1 VGWTGLLR
9 TAARRTITV
18 VRGASRL
25 LLALAVLSAIAAML
39 FLANLGGPAGPPVL
53 LWLPTPAA
61 AAVLTLVYLRTARA
75 RHLAEPTRRLW
86 RHLTVVAVLVG
97 CGAFAQAYDAL
108 EHPFAGG
115 QHTGVPMLSFDGA
128 AIVSIIYALYRLPLG
143 VRTRAGRLQIA
154 LDASTLMV
162 AVAIFIWH
170 FLTAPMLA
178 LGAERMKILLSSL
191 LLVLL
196 ALIAIFAVAKVV
208 LSGYRFIDKSAL
220 RLFGLAMVVG
230 AFAPLPQ
237 GFVLRDRPQ
246 LLFTQVSI
254 PAVMFLAAWAGER
267 QRLARPAQ
275 AAHGN
280 DGESPRRPY
289 SVLPYLAV
297 AAVDGLL
304 LVISWTPAGNDRVVV
319 AGAVG
324 LTVIVMLRQLTAFQ
338 DNRQLLVRLNHG
350 ATHDALTQLPNRA
363 LFGDRLHKLLTD
375 PDGRTLSVALIDLD
389 DFKLINDTLGH
400 EIGDALLVAVAW
412 RLTGCVRS
420 VDTVARLGG
429 DEFVV
434 ILDGATGPVADM
446 AVERIVAA
454 LAEPVAAAGHELLV
468 RASIGI
474 ADGQTGDDA
483 SELLRHADIAMY
495 AAKALDG
502 TRFLHYEPGMAG
514 IVAHHAQVAADL
526 RDAVT
531 GDQLILLFQPI
542 VDLRDGQL
550 TGAEALLRW
559 AHPERG
565 LLAPADFIPAAER
578 SGLIVPVGRWVMT
591 AAAAQLAR
599 WSAEHGDA
607 APAVLNVNVSARELR
622 EPRFAEDVLAI
633 LAAAG
638 LDPHRLAVEV
648 TETSVLE
655 LGPSV
660 ENLRRLR
667 EYGVRISLDDF
678 GTGHST
684 LSLLH
689 DCPVD
694 ELKLDRSFTGAPE
707 GDRPPLAAAVLQLAR
722 TMGLKLVAEGVE
734 TAMQARW
741 LLELGYQ
748 EAQGYHFGR
757 PMAAAELATRFG
769 QHVPA

>member
-1 VGWTGLLR
+1 MRAVHGT
-9 TAARRTITV
+9 
-18 VRGASRL
+18 SRL
-25 LLALAVLSAIAAML
+25 LLALGLTWAIAALL
-39 FLANLGGPAGPPVL
+39 FLVNLGGPVGPPVL

-61 AAVLTLVYLRTARA
+61 AVLLTLVYRRTAMA

-97 CGAFAQAYDAL
+97 CGAVAQAYDVL
-108 EHPFAGG
+108 RSPDAGG

-128 AIVSIIYALYRLPLG
+128 AITIIIYALYRLPLG
-143 VRTRAGRLQIA
+143 ARTRARRLQIA

-162 AVAIFIWH
+162 AAAIFIWH
-170 FLTAPMLA
+170 FLTAPMLD
-178 LGAERMKILLSSL
+178 LGAERTKTLLSSMM
-191 LLVLL
+191 LVLL

-208 LSGYRFIDKSAL
+208 LSSYRFIDKSAL
-220 RLFGLAMVVG
+220 RLFGLAMSVG

-237 GFVLRDRPQ
+237 GYVLRDRPH
-246 LLFTQVSI
+246 LLFTQAAI

-267 QRLARPAQ
+267 QRLARPAPGG
-275 AAHGN
+275 HGTAE
-280 DGESPRRPY
+280 DPARRPY
-289 SVLPYLAV
+289 SVLPYVAV

-304 LVISWTPAGNDRVVV
+304 LVISWSPAGNDRVVV

-338 DNRQLLVRLNHG
+338 DNRRLLVRLNHG
-350 ATHDALTQLPNRA
+350 ATHDALTQLPNRT
-363 LFGDRLHKLLTD
+363 LFGDRLNKLLTD

-400 EIGDALLVAVAW
+400 EVGDKLLVAVAW
-412 RLTGCVRS
+412 RLRGCVRA

-454 LAEPVAAAGHELLV
+454 LAEPVTAAGHELLI

-474 ADGQTGDDA
+474 ADGAAGDDA
-483 SELLRHADIAMY
+483 GELLRHADIAMY

-514 IVAHHAQVAADL
+514 IVAGHAQVASEL
-526 RDAVT
+526 RDAI
-531 GDQLILLFQPI
+531 GDGQLTLLFQPI
-542 VDLRDGQL
+542 VDLRDGRI
-550 TGAEALLRW
+550 TGAEALVRW

-565 LLAPADFIPAAER
+565 LLSPVDFIPAAER

-591 AAAAQLAR
+591 AAAAQLAQ
-599 WSAEHGDA
+599 WTEDHGDA

-622 EPRFAEDVLAI
+622 EPRFAEDVLGI
-633 LAAAG
+633 LDAAAVE
-638 LDPHRLAVEV
+638 PHRIAVEV

-667 EYGVRISLDDF
+667 DHGVRISLDDF

-694 ELKLDRSFTGAPE
+694 ELKLDRSFTGGPE
-707 GDRPPLAAAVLQLAR
+707 GDRPPVAAAVLQLAR
-722 TMGLKLVAEGVE
+722 TMRLDVVAEGVE
-734 TAMQARW
+734 TAEQALW
-741 LLELGYQ
+741 LRELGY
-748 EAQGYHFGR
+748 EVAQGYQLGR
-757 PMAAAELATRFG
+757 PMPAAALAARLG
-769 QHVPA
+769 QYLPA